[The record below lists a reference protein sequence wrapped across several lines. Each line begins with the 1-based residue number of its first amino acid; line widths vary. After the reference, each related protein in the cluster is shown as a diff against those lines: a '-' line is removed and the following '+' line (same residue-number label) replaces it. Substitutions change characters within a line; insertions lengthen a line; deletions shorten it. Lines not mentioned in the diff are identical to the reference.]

1 MFEPGQGESTLPDN
15 HRLARLTGLLAR
27 WQPLW
32 RPLPFQ
38 YRHLPWPDD
47 FAALGDA
54 LLGLSEQDVVRL
66 QASPFHA
73 SPLAEWLPVAA
84 LEALVDLPTLPAPV
98 VSLPSEWGQH
108 VGGRK
113 WRQIEAFVEQV
124 RPGTG
129 ESLVEWCA
137 GKGHLARTLARRHAV
152 DVTALEWQ
160 AALCDEGRQLAER
173 QGVPV
178 DMRQQDVMALDQ
190 GPPLTA
196 QTHIAA
202 LHACGDLHVRL
213 LELAAETGSSV
224 TLAPC
229 CYQRTRDTAYR
240 PLSRRARA
248 LSETHQLA
256 FSREDLA
263 MAVQE
268 TVTAP
273 GGVQRSRERANAWRL
288 GFDEWQRQ
296 VRGID
301 AYLPVPSLAYG
312 RMPDDFA
319 GFCHWAAEQKGLSVP
334 SGVDW
339 AGFEEAGW
347 RRQFRVKRLELVRHL
362 FRRPL
367 EVWLALDRMTLL
379 TESGFDA
386 ELGIFCDREL
396 TPRNLLLRASR
407 SGGQAVN
414 PSLRGGARSF
424 VAAAG
429 GRSSRWRDPV
439 P

>member
-1 MFEPGQGESTLPDN
+1 MPGQEGVDPQAN
-15 HRLARLTGLLAR
+15 HLLARLTELLSR

-38 YRHLPWPDD
+38 YRCLPWHDD
-47 FAALGDA
+47 FAALGET

-66 QASPFHA
+66 QANPFHA
-73 SPLAEWLPVAA
+73 SPLAEWLPVAE
-84 LEALVDLPTLPAPV
+84 LEALVDLPILSPPV
-98 VSLPSEWGQH
+98 ASLPREWGQH

-113 WRQIEAFVEQV
+113 WSQIEAFVEQL
-124 RPGTG
+124 RIKPG

-160 AALCDEGRQLAER
+160 GALCDEGRQLAQR
-173 QGVPV
+173 QGVAV
-178 DMRQQDVMALDQ
+178 DMRQQDVMASQLEQ
-190 GPPLTA
+190 ALSS

-213 LELAAETGSSV
+213 LQLAAETGSSV

-229 CYQRTRDTAYR
+229 CYQRTRDEVYR
-240 PLSRRARA
+240 PLSRRAKA
-248 LSETHQLA
+248 LIEAHDLLL
-256 FSREDLA
+256 SREDLA
-263 MAVQE
+263 MSVQE

-312 RMPDDFA
+312 RMPDNFADF
-319 GFCHWAAEQKGLSVP
+319 CRWAAQQKGLSHATD
-334 SGVDW
+334 VDW
-339 AGFEEAGW
+339 ASFEAAGW
-347 RRQFRVKRLELVRHL
+347 RRQCRVKRLELVRHL

-396 TPRNLLLRASR
+396 TPRNLLLRASH
-407 SGGQAVN
+407 SSGQA
-414 PSLRGGARSF
+414 GA
-424 VAAAG
+424 
-429 GRSSRWRDPV
+429 
-439 P
+439 